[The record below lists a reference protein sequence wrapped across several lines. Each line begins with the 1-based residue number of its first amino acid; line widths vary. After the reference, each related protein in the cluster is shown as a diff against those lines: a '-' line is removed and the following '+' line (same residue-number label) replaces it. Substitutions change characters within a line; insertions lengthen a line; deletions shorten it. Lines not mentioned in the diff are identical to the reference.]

1 MTEQIVF
8 DRVLVS
14 LHEAMLDDVHW
25 PATAAHIVEA
35 CGAVGNELVVAEG
48 PGGDVDIL
56 LAWFYHGAR
65 RREDLE
71 REYFQFYHEHDE
83 RLPRLRQLPD
93 GQIVHVTTLYEEAEL
108 QTSRTYNEMLRR
120 TGTRNALNV
129 RLDGPY
135 GSRIVWAIG
144 DPIGGGAWQP
154 DQIAMVERLL
164 PHIRQYVQ
172 IRQALVG
179 AEALGTSLTE
189 LLDNTRIGVI
199 YLDRRGRIADV
210 NDRALE
216 FIGRNN
222 GLLDRDGY
230 LRARRPTDDAVLQTL
245 LAEALPSFGRGVS
258 GGSMTIRRS
267 PGRRRLVVHISP
279 VTPRQAEFSAQRI
292 AALAL
297 IIEPGSHPQ
306 IDAGHVASVLGLT
319 PAESRVA
326 VWLAEGR
333 TVREIATE
341 TRRQESSVRWLIK
354 QVYNKQGIS
363 RQADLVRL
371 VLSLAGSQPPRP

>member
-1 MTEQIVF
+1 MSEQVAF

-14 LHEAMLDDVHW
+14 LHEAMLDDARW
-25 PATAAHIVEA
+25 PATAALIDEA

-48 PGGDVDIL
+48 PDGDVDIL
-56 LAWFYHGAR
+56 MAWFYHGGR

-71 REYFQFYHEHDE
+71 REYFEFYHEHDE

-93 GQIVHVTTLYEEAEL
+93 GQVVHVTTLYNETEL

-144 DPIGGGAWQP
+144 DPVEGDTWESQ
-154 DQIAMVERLL
+154 QIEMVERLL
-164 PHIRQYVQ
+164 PHVRQYVQ

-179 AEALGTSLTE
+179 AEALGASLAE

-199 YLDRRGRIADV
+199 YLDRRGRIVEA

-230 LRARRPTDDAVLQTL
+230 LRARRPTDDAALQTL
-245 LAEALPSFGRGVS
+245 LAQALPSFGGGVT
-258 GGSMTIRRS
+258 GGSMTVGRS
-267 PGRRRLVVHISP
+267 PGRHRLVVHVSP
-279 VTPRQAEFSAQRI
+279 VTSQQAEFSAQRV

-297 IIEPGSHPQ
+297 IVEPGSHPR
-306 IDAGHVASVLGLT
+306 IDADHVGSVLGLT
-319 PAESRVA
+319 PAESRLA
-326 VWLAEGR
+326 VWLAEGK
-333 TVREIATE
+333 TVREIAAE
-341 TRRQESSVRWLIK
+341 TRRRESSVRWLIK

-371 VLSLAGSQPPRP
+371 VLSLAGSQQSQS

>member
-1 MTEQIVF
+1 MSTGQRPPLTSLKPVVPWVTNWWLPR
-8 DRVLVS
+8 DR
-14 LHEAMLDDVHW
+14 A
-25 PATAAHIVEA
+25 
-35 CGAVGNELVVAEG
+35 
-48 PGGDVDIL
+48 GDVDIQ

-93 GQIVHVTTLYEEAEL
+93 GQIAHVTTLFDEEEL

-144 DPIGGGAWQP
+144 DPIGGGAWQS
-154 DQIAMVERLL
+154 DQIATVERLL

-179 AEALGTSLTE
+179 AEALGTSLAE

-199 YLDRRGRIADV
+199 YLDRRGRIVEA

-230 LRARRPTDDAVLQTL
+230 LRARRPTDDGVLQTL
-245 LAEALPSFGRGVS
+245 LSEALPSFRNGVS
-258 GGSMTIRRS
+258 GGSMTIPAFPRAAPAGGS
-267 PGRRRLVVHISP
+267 HQPCY
-279 VTPRQAEFSAQRI
+279 VTPGGVQR
-292 AALAL
+292 
-297 IIEPGSHPQ
+297 SN
-306 IDAGHVASVLGLT
+306 AS
-319 PAESRVA
+319 
-326 VWLAEGR
+326 
-333 TVREIATE
+333 
-341 TRRQESSVRWLIK
+341 
-354 QVYNKQGIS
+354 
-363 RQADLVRL
+363 
-371 VLSLAGSQPPRP
+371 PPWR